1 MAIRLLRLT
10 NSDDLGTDIP
20 PEQRSAAVAER
31 MLSEASGE
39 EIDAVTKGIWP
50 APELPGIIA
59 GWVKRYEPDLVI
71 IRISSYWFTYES
83 VPLRVERALGPWSR
97 RLTKLGNDAAA
108 NPRIG
113 HNRAFKLLQ
122 KGMLR
127 TIGGATLLTPDQTVE
142 VAEACLR
149 PILAREGVG
158 VVVRGPRTPF
168 GGFRSRAALLKSEEK
183 RQYVNRRLAELCQRS
198 HITFAPFESMEK
210 LVDPAMRLGDGVHT
224 NTQGQLQTGIMEGE
238 ALVREW
244 KRTGAAAGGRQ

>member
-1 MAIRLLRLT
+1 MTIRILRLT
-10 NSDDLGTDIP
+10 NIDDLFGEVP
-20 PEQRSAAVAER
+20 PEQRSAAVAGR
-31 MLSEASGE
+31 ILSEAAGE
-39 EIDAVTKGIWP
+39 DVEETTKGIWP
-50 APELPGIIA
+50 DPELPGIIA
-59 GWVKRYEPDLVI
+59 GWVRRYEPDLVL

-83 VPLRVERALGPWSR
+83 VPLRIERALGPWSR

-127 TIGGATLLTPDQTVE
+127 TIGGATLLTPDQTVD
-142 VAEACLR
+142 VTEACLR

-183 RQYVNRRLAELCQRS
+183 RQYVNRKLAELCRHS
-198 HITFAPFESMEK
+198 HVTFAPFESMDDV
-210 LVDPAMRLGDGVHT
+210 LAPGTRLGDGVHT
-224 NTQGQLQTGIMEGE
+224 NVQGQLQTGIMEGE
-238 ALVREW
+238 GLVAEW
-244 KRTGAAAGGRQ
+244 RRVAMKPGS